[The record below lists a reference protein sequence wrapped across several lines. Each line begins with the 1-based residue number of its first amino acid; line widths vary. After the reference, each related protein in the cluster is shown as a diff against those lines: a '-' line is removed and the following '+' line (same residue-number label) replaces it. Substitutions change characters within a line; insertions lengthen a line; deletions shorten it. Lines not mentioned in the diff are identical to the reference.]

1 MFLRDAIV
9 VLGLGMAQRLSAVLI
24 SLCQYDSPV
33 EVGPPCFQ
41 TLFTDEENQGQKV
54 LVDGEGQEVR
64 RWGVA
69 GCKHRAG
76 SPWLVGMASRPQLH
90 PTPPFPPGSLSGLLA
105 GLPEAG

>member
-1 MFLRDAIV
+1 M
-9 VLGLGMAQRLSAVLI
+9 LI

-41 TLFTDEENQGQKV
+41 TLFTDEETRAQKV

-76 SPWLVGMASRPQLH
+76 SLLVGMASRPQLH
-90 PTPPFPPGSLSGLLA
+90 PHPHPSSWVPSGLLA